1 MSVLSHFGKLEG
13 ESPLSP
19 VFKTPNITL
28 IGGCPGLKLGGCPAP
43 KVGGPITVPSPIIF
57 AGFGDSLNENVDRYD
72 KHVKFVD
79 STPSRGHV
87 CSIKKL
93 ENDMFEEMDR
103 EYVTEK
109 VEENDVIKEEVSK
122 DDDDTKSWLNGNSG
136 CPCDECF
143 KSCSW
148 PELPSARCTVQKAA
162 DMSKNEPNDV
172 QLRSVHPYSVSI
184 LSCVAQFRDKYERNV
199 MFMNDV
205 TGILYED
212 FMRINH
218 KLARNADTT
227 SEWICLTGTF
237 MLTNPRFALAY
248 RTVYGT
254 GCCAHVMQHMLLHSE
269 NEYIVELLRRLL
281 SSEELCPIRFLE
293 RFQEEQEKL
302 YKNLIR
308 F

>member
-1 MSVLSHFGKLEG
+1 MSVLSHFGNIEG
-13 ESPLSP
+13 ETPLSP
-19 VFKTPNITL
+19 VFQTPKITL
-28 IGGCPGLKLGGCPAP
+28 TLGGCPGPKLGGCPGP
-43 KVGGPITVPSPIIF
+43 KLGGPITVPSPIIF
-57 AGFGDSLNENVDRYD
+57 AGFGDSLNENVERYD
-72 KHVKFVD
+72 KHAVKYSD
-79 STPSRGHV
+79 STPSRGYV

-93 ENDMFEEMDR
+93 ENDMFDEMDR

-109 VEENDVIKEEVSK
+109 EYVIDEGKEVSK
-122 DDDDTKSWLNGNSG
+122 DDTKSSWNDGNTG
-136 CPCDECF
+136 CGCDECF

-148 PELPSARCTVQKAA
+148 PELPNARCTIQKAA
-162 DMSKNEPNDV
+162 DISKNEPDDV
-172 QLRSVHPYSVSI
+172 ELKSVHPYSVSI

-218 KLARNADTT
+218 KLGKNAETT

-237 MLTNPRFALAY
+237 MLTNPKFALAY
-248 RTVYGT
+248 RTVYGS
-254 GCCAHVMQHMLLHSE
+254 GCCAHVMQHMLVHSE
-269 NEYIVELLRRLL
+269 NEYLVELLRRLVL
-281 SSEELCPIRFLE
+281 SEETCPIRFLE
-293 RFQEEQEKL
+293 KFQDEQRAL